1 LHPSLVVPLDLPEV
15 EHLAQDF
22 AAHTSLLD
30 PCSHLSHLPSVTV
43 MTSMLNQVGDLDH
56 ASEETGFDAEL
67 SMAFGDLFL

>member
-1 LHPSLVVPLDLPEV
+1 
-15 EHLAQDF
+15 
-22 AAHTSLLD
+22 
-30 PCSHLSHLPSVTV
+30 